1 MNILHYSLGFP
12 PYRRGGMTKYCIDL
26 MVEQLRVGHNVAM
39 IWPGRIKKYG
49 YKCDIKEGKKENIG
63 KNFSCLNYE
72 IINPLPVPL
81 LNGIKKIDA
90 FNCVFL

>member
-26 MVEQLRVGHNVAM
+26 MAEQLRVGHNVAM

-49 YKCDIKEGKKENIG
+49 YKCDK
-63 KNFSCLNYE
+63 F
-72 IINPLPVPL
+72 
-81 LNGIKKIDA
+81 
-90 FNCVFL
+90 